1 MHVLNVDAE
10 VVFQA
15 LSDATRIR
23 IMRLL
28 SLNQDEACLCELA
41 ESLDEPEYKLSRHL
55 KILRQSGLIEA
66 EKDGRW
72 IYHRLVKGNSHLK
85 LLYSYLKQIPDYET
99 RFKQDNE
106 RFEKRKSHRV
116 GGRCKTESAMSPFK
130 KKAK

>member
-1 MHVLNVDAE
+1 VQLNTVEAE
-10 VVFQA
+10 VIFQA
-15 LSDATRIR
+15 LSDVTRIR

-41 ESLDEPEYKLSRHL
+41 ESLNEPEYKLSRHL

-85 LLYSYLKQIPDYET
+85 LLYSYLKQIPDLET
-99 RFKQDNE
+99 RFKQDVK
-106 RFEKRKSHRV
+106 RFENRKSFRQ
-116 GGRCKTESAMSPFK
+116 GGRCKTESTLSAFK